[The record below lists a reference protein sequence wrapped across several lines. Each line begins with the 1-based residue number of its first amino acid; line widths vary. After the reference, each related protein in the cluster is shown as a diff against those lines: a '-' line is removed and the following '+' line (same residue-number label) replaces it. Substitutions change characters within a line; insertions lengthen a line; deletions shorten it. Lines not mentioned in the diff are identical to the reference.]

1 MSNSTPRNEPD
12 SEPQKPGNSASVIG
26 SYRIIEAIGKGGM
39 GTVYKAEHMRFK
51 RVVALKV
58 LPRKHAS
65 NPLLLARFRR
75 EATAASQLQHPNIIA
90 IYDQGEWNGR
100 YYIAL
105 EYADGED
112 LLSLI
117 RKRGKLP
124 VRRAIEITKQ
134 TLEGLQHAHQ
144 RGIVH
149 RDIKPSN
156 LLIRKD
162 GVVQLA
168 DLGLAL
174 HAGEDT
180 ESGVTRTGTTV
191 GTVDYMS
198 PEQARGS
205 KNIDVRSDLYS
216 LGCSLFHM
224 LTGHPPFPGGT
235 TTEKLLNHA
244 KSIPPDIRHEHPEI
258 PESLVAVLNR
268 MMFKQPEDRYQ
279 TPRELLNELKH
290 LPLQNT
296 SNPRSDLLALEEENE
311 ACIPPQTA
319 RLEPDKPKTAFNPRK
334 NRDKKAVQST
344 PTRAVSFE
352 PVREHWKIIAI
363 AGSLL
368 SIAALLLFLV
378 VQYSNSGVSAP
389 QNGTSGLKRR
399 LELLNESHVITPS
412 SDAATNQDTDEPTEF
427 REFGL
432 GRSFEQNQKA
442 RPQADPTPE
451 KNLSLVL
458 EPARS
463 RDEYA
468 PSWYTKDGSTDHPER
483 LITVQRYGEIN
494 GSGTFKDLQQ
504 AFLSITSG
512 ESVTVEIRDNGPFY
526 LSPLQIQHG
535 KNVTLRAAMGYE
547 PILIFDPADDE
558 TTRVLLSID
567 KTQVSLENLHFVA
580 SPSPAPS
587 HSPFCFI
594 EAKTSSV
601 TIRNCSFT
609 IHESFSRTDSENPS
623 TNPIIGA
630 GEILRPD
637 KASSSLSSKETEPRL
652 FPSFIRIPAIREA
665 SEMCQFVVTN
675 TLISGPKIS
684 PFLIERNHIDLI
696 LDNSLLVSDRAILLG
711 SSKSIN
717 QVTSQQRTLR
727 MISSTIITNS
737 PVFQFSELPS
747 DQEDAAIHIL
757 LLDSIL
763 ANQTGS
769 SHPLL
774 MTGSAKNFTHNGPI
788 RFETHNSHFLGWS
801 ELIHQASTGRTR
813 VQSADQWLQF
823 WKVEQPQI
831 YIDDSTPFENIRPN
845 SLISSN
851 DLLTQTALPHPENNQ
866 AGTASKT
873 KCPVPLYDPDATSP
887 VGIHRSQIA
896 RLPQHIRALAFS
908 SFLVPEE
915 FHSRSSWNQA
925 AETSNIRHE
934 EIDLEKSRIDL
945 GKFISEHASGQTL
958 FVTIRGTGKHFFSPI
973 RVREHSLHLRF
984 LSSNEGEPLTLIP
997 RAQRGIDAHIDVVN
1011 GNLEIDG
1018 ARFEFTRSQSVT
1030 PYWMIRVEQGNLS
1043 LNKCWLKSPI
1053 RRSETFHGLISWSG
1067 SKKTESDISAPE
1079 LSCSI
1084 SNSFLFSS
1092 NRILQ
1097 TEMAHSA
1104 LFLSNSAL
1112 VSLSHVFD
1120 FQPSSPGHLNGTVQ
1134 LRNSTLWG
1142 RDTIFF
1148 FSPSEIQR
1156 KSVIPLKIFAT
1167 ESIFSSAPGSP
1178 KSSLSA
1184 SLLNCSSNLLSNNQL
1199 IWNGKRNVY
1208 AHLARFLTTEYSAQ
1222 ESTPNFQQD
1231 WIKTWGRIH
1240 EIEGWFEP
1248 QSIWEQR
1255 PTIRDLK
1262 PSDFLLAERIR
1273 SSLSYAGVD
1282 PAQLPKSH
1290 TPSST
1295 ESKKRRKTII
1305 NF

>member
-1 MSNSTPRNEPD
+1 MSNPTPRNEPD
-12 SEPQKPGNSASVIG
+12 SEPKKSGTSTSVIG

-39 GTVYKAEHMRFK
+39 GTVYKAEHMRLK

-134 TLEGLQHAHQ
+134 SLEGLQHAHQ

-174 HAGEDT
+174 HADEDT

-205 KNIDVRSDLYS
+205 EDIDVRSDLYS

-224 LTGHPPFPGGT
+224 LAGHPPFPGGT
-235 TTEKLLNHA
+235 TTEKLLKHA
-244 KSIPPDIRHEHPEI
+244 KSIPPDIRHENSEI

-268 MMFKQPEDRYQ
+268 MMAKQPENRYQ
-279 TPRELLNELKH
+279 TPRELLNELTH
-290 LPLQNT
+290 LPLKNT
-296 SNPRSDLLALEEENE
+296 SNTRSDLLAMEDEDET
-311 ACIPPQTA
+311 CIPPQN
-319 RLEPDKPKTAFNPRK
+319 ENVKPSQPKTTFKSKK
-334 NRDKKAVQST
+334 NRNKKEVQST
-344 PTRAVSFE
+344 PTRSISFE
-352 PVREHWKIIAI
+352 PFREQWKIITI
-363 AGSLL
+363 TGSLL
-368 SIAALLLFLV
+368 SIAALLIFLA

-399 LELLNESHVITPS
+399 LELLDESHVITPS
-412 SDAATNQDTDEPTEF
+412 SDTSTNQDTHESTEF

-432 GRSFEQNQKA
+432 GRSFDQNQKA
-442 RPQADPTPE
+442 SLQANPIPE
-451 KNLSLVL
+451 VNLSLVL

-463 RDEYA
+463 RDAYA
-468 PSWYTKDGSTDHPER
+468 PSWYTTDSSTDHPER
-483 LITVQRYGEIN
+483 LITIQRYGVIN
-494 GSGTFKDLQQ
+494 GSSTFRDLQQ
-504 AFLSITSG
+504 AFLSITPG
-512 ESVTVEIRDNGPFY
+512 QSVTVEIRDNGPFY

-535 KNVTLRAAMGYE
+535 KHVTLRAAMGYE
-547 PILIFDPADDE
+547 PILIFDPSDDE
-558 TTRVLLSID
+558 TTHVLLSID
-567 KTQVSLENLHFVA
+567 KTHVSLENLHFVA
-580 SPSPAPS
+580 APSPAPS

-609 IHESFSRTDSENPS
+609 IPENFSRTHSEKSS

-637 KASSSLSSKETEPRL
+637 QTSSSPSSEKTEPL
-652 FPSFIRIPAIREA
+652 LLPSFIRIPANHEA

-675 TLISGPKIS
+675 TLISGPKLS
-684 PFLIERNHIDLI
+684 PFLIERNHIDLV
-696 LDNSLLVSDRAILLG
+696 LDNSLLISDRAIILG
-711 SSKSIN
+711 SSKPLN
-717 QVTSQQRTLR
+717 QIVSQQRTLR
-727 MISSTIITNS
+727 MISSTLITNS
-737 PVFQFSELPS
+737 PVFQFLELPS
-747 DQEDAAIHIL
+747 DREDTAIRIL

-769 SHPLL
+769 SHPLFI
-774 MTGSAKNFTHNGPI
+774 TGSDKNLTHDGPI
-788 RFETHNSHFLGWS
+788 RFETHNSHFLGWRQ
-801 ELIHQASTGRTR
+801 LIPHTRTGRTR
-813 VQSADQWLQF
+813 VQSSDQWLQF

-831 YIDDSTPFENIRPN
+831 HIDDSTPFKKIRPN
-845 SLISSN
+845 SWISSN
-851 DLLTQTALPHPENNQ
+851 DLLTQTAPSHPENNQ
-866 AGTASKT
+866 AEPSNNEL
-873 KCPVPLYDPDATSP
+873 PVSLYDPDTTSP

-896 RLPQHIRALAFS
+896 RPPQHIQALAFS
-908 SFLVPEE
+908 SFPVPE
-915 FHSRSSWNQA
+915 FHSRSTWNQTS
-925 AETSNIRHE
+925 ETSTGHHE
-934 EIDLEKSRIDL
+934 EVDLDKSRIDL
-945 GKFISEHASGQTL
+945 GEFISEHVSSQTL

-973 RVREHSLHLRF
+973 RVRDHSLHLRF
-984 LSSNEGEPLTLIP
+984 LSSKGGEPLTLIP
-997 RAQRGIDAHIDVVN
+997 RSQRGIDAHIDIRN
-1011 GNLEIDG
+1011 GNLKIDG
-1018 ARFEFTRSQSVT
+1018 ARFEFTRSQSAT
-1030 PYWMIRVEQGNLS
+1030 PSWMIRVEQGNLS
-1043 LNKCWLKSPI
+1043 LNKCWIKSPI

-1067 SKKTESDISAPE
+1067 SKKSESEISTTER
-1079 LSCSI
+1079 SCSI

-1092 NRILQ
+1092 NRILK
-1097 TEMAHSA
+1097 TEMAHKA
-1104 LFLSNSAL
+1104 LFLAHSAL

-1120 FQPSSPGHLNGTVQ
+1120 FQPASPGHLNGTVQ
-1134 LRNSTLWG
+1134 LRNCTLLG
-1142 RDTIFF
+1142 RDTIFLL
-1148 FSPSEIQR
+1148 SPADFQR

-1184 SLLNCSSNLLSNNQL
+1184 SLLNCSSNLLSNSQL
-1199 IWNGKRNVY
+1199 IWKGKRNVY
-1208 AHLARFLTTEYSAQ
+1208 AHLARFLTTEHSVE

-1231 WIKTWGRIH
+1231 WIKTWGQIH
-1240 EIEGWFEP
+1240 EIQGWFEP

-1262 PSDFLLAERIR
+1262 PSDFLLAKRIR
-1273 SSLSYAGVD
+1273 SSLSHAGVD
-1282 PAQLPKSH
+1282 PAQLPRSYAA
-1290 TPSST
+1290 SST
-1295 ESKKRRKTII
+1295 KSKKRRKTII